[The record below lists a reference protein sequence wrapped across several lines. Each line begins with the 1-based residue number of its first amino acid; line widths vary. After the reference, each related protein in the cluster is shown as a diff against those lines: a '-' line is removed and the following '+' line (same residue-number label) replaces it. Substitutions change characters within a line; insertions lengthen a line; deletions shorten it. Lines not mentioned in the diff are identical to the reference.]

1 MDSYKT
7 KICGVETLFV
17 LRRFQGKQFLVIT
30 QYGKIANIL
39 VVRPENNPSEQMGLA
54 SESMDIQCQF
64 GKDSD
69 ELHVALRRIIA
80 DSGMINKKQPIIV
93 SLALKEITKP
103 VIDAVSEVLRTRLT
117 NPESITVA

>member
-1 MDSYKT
+1 MDSFKT
-7 KICGVETLFV
+7 SICGVETLFV

-39 VVRPENNPSEQMGLA
+39 LVRPESNPSDMMGMT
-54 SESMDIQCQF
+54 SDSMDIQCQF

-117 NPESITVA
+117 KPEMITVT